1 MLLSLVPCSCSSV
14 SRRRLMGRPQE
25 PRSVTTFSAPQPRQ
39 GTTAATVLTDDSAS
53 PLLSQ
58 PPKMLPV
65 VESGASAEVVKLCSG
80 AAAGPEVPLE
90 PERLEEKAL
99 CVEGAS
105 SDEASLLPSQKSMQK
120 VWRAYAVILY
130 SI

>member
-25 PRSVTTFSAPQPRQ
+25 PHSVTTFSAPQPRQ

-65 VESGASAEVVKLCSG
+65 SVASADVVKLCSG

>member
-1 MLLSLVPCSCSSV
+1 M
-14 SRRRLMGRPQE
+14 
-25 PRSVTTFSAPQPRQ
+25 TTFSAPQPRQ
-39 GTTAATVLTDDSAS
+39 GTTAAKVLTDDSAS

-65 VESGASAEVVKLCSG
+65 SGASAEVVKLCSG